1 MIRSYIIHMD
11 GSTARAPLVAALRDV
26 LPNPEVL
33 PAVVG
38 RDLSADER
46 ARVYQPRQIRPYYP
60 FDLSFGEIGCF
71 LSHQRAWE
79 KIVASG
85 DAAGLIVEDDIVVGD
100 DFAGVLDLAVKH
112 IAPDRLIRFPLRDRE
127 EVAEVLGTDGT
138 HRVFRP
144 QVIGL
149 TTGMQIV
156 GRDAAARLLQLT
168 QVIDRPVD
176 TFLQM
181 RWHTGV
187 DVMTLAPAPVRSAV
201 AETGGSTIQTHQSFW
216 AELQRSWRR
225 MRYRSAVKRLS
236 GQGQ

>member
-11 GSTARAPLVAALRDV
+11 GSTAREPLVAALRAV
-26 LPNPEVL
+26 LPNAEVL

-38 RDLSADER
+38 RDLPAEDR
-46 ARVYQPRQIRPYYP
+46 ARIYRPHKMKPFYP
-60 FDLSFGEIGCF
+60 FDLSLGEIGCF
-71 LSHQRAWE
+71 LSHRRAWE

-85 DAAGLIVEDDIVVGD
+85 DDAGLIVEDDIVVGD
-100 DFAGVLDLAVKH
+100 DFAAVLALASGYV
-112 IAPDRLIRFPLRDRE
+112 APDRLIRFPLRDRE
-127 EVAEVLGTDGT
+127 EVSEPLGTDGA

-156 GRDAAARLLQLT
+156 GREAAARLLALT
-168 QVIDRPVD
+168 EVIDRPVD

-187 DVMTLAPAPVRSAV
+187 DVVTLAPAPVRSAV
-201 AETGGSTIQTHQSFW
+201 TSKGGSTIQSHQSLW
-216 AELQRSWRR
+216 SEVMRSWQR
-225 MRYRSAVKRLS
+225 MRYRAAVRRLS
-236 GQGQ
+236 GHGR